1 MKKIIAII
9 AMAVLTASALSAREL
24 SAEQAW
30 SRAAGVRHSGQKM
43 RGATS
48 VTPKLVEIVNTDKGQ
63 PAYYIFNTGD
73 CTVFASADDIAA
85 PVLGY
90 IESELTGMNHIPPA
104 MAYMLETYVRQI
116 EWAKSSG
123 VTSTYIASRA
133 NDFSPIEPL
142 VKTLWGQDLPY
153 NRLCPIYKGKNAYT
167 GCVATATAQV
177 MNYHKY
183 PSLGTGEIS
192 YHWNNGNETLSANLA
207 DYPLMWNDM
216 LSTYPDANYGTDTQR
231 NAIANLMKSVG
242 YSLHMDYGDE
252 SKGGSSAS
260 GADIPNALVDN
271 FHYDV
276 GVRCEYRDLY
286 KSSVWESMIY
296 NELSES
302 RPLVYLGRSSA
313 GGHAF
318 VCDGYGGNGL
328 FHINW
333 GWNGLS
339 DGYFR
344 FSALDPSSLGEGGG
358 GGGYNEYQYAIFGVR
373 LPETGSAPQESYIA
387 CLTGIYAECKN
398 NTLTLYPYYTGKT
411 TYLFN
416 NLGRLGG
423 IFSFAIRLISEDD
436 GKEYIVKSSGKEVHD
451 IPTQEYIT
459 CINAKVPENLPE
471 GSYKVYP
478 LYRLD
483 NGEWHQIRINVNYK
497 PYVRITKDA
506 AGVSADL
513 ESLQPGINIVGAE
526 LLTELIIG
534 EDFKIRVDLYN
545 TSDHEEYSDISAVL
559 VDPVDYEF
567 GSDYLDH
574 YMAYMEPHSK
584 KSIEINGTIL
594 DFIDAGRYALKIEGS
609 NEGKRWFIPDVEV
622 KSQST
627 SVIPIPTDMD
637 YTPTYYIDLSGR
649 RVLHNN
655 LVPGVYIKVVGATK
669 EKVLIK

>member
-1 MKKIIAII
+1 MKKFIVIT
-9 AMAVLTASALSAREL
+9 AMAILSASALSAREL
-24 SAEQAW
+24 TSEQAW
-30 SRAAGVRHSGQKM
+30 SRVTGVRHSAQKI
-43 RGATS
+43 RGVTS
-48 VTPKLVEIVNTDKGQ
+48 LNPQLVKTVNTDKGL
-63 PAYYIFNTGD
+63 PAFYIFNTGD
-73 CTVFASADDIAA
+73 CTVFASADDVAA

-90 IESELTGMNHIPPA
+90 TESELTDMNQIPPT

-116 EWAKSSG
+116 EWAKSNG

-153 NRLCPIYKGKNAYT
+153 NQLCPIYKGKNAYT

-177 MNYHKY
+177 MNFHKY
-183 PSLGTGEIS
+183 PSWGTGEIS
-192 YHWNNGNETLSANLA
+192 YYWNNGNETLSANLA

-216 LSTYPDANYGTDTQR
+216 LSTYPDANSGTDTQR

-286 KSSVWESMIY
+286 ESSVWESMIY

-302 RPLVYLGRSSA
+302 RPLVYLGRSST

-318 VCDGYGGNGL
+318 VCDGYGSDGL

-398 NTLTLYPYYTGKT
+398 NTLSLYPYYTGKT
-411 TYLFN
+411 IYLFN

-423 IFSFAIRLISEDD
+423 IFSFAIRLVSEDD
-436 GKEYIVKSSGKEVHD
+436 GKEYIVKSSGKEFHD

-459 CINAKVPENLPE
+459 GIIAKVPENLPE

-506 AGVSADL
+506 AGVSVDL

-545 TSDHEEYSDISAVL
+545 TSDHEEYADISAVL
-559 VDPVDYEF
+559 VDPEDYDF

-574 YMAYMEPHSK
+574 CTDYLEPHSK
-584 KSIEINGTIL
+584 KSIEIIGTIL
-594 DFIDAGRYALKIEGS
+594 DFISAGQYALMIEGA
-609 NEGKRWFIPDVEV
+609 NKGKRWFIPDVEV
-622 KSQST
+622 KSKST
-627 SVIPIPTDMD
+627 SVIPVPTDID
-637 YTPTYYIDLSGR
+637 DVPTYYIDLSGR
-649 RVLHNN
+649 RVSPNS
-655 LVPGVYIKVVGATK
+655 LVPGVYIKVVGTK
-669 EKVLIK
+669 TEKVLIK

>member
-1 MKKIIAII
+1 MKKFIAIT
-9 AMAVLTASALSAREL
+9 AMAILTVGALSACEL
-24 SAEQAW
+24 TAEQAW
-30 SRAAGVRHSGQKM
+30 SRAVGMPHSAQKM
-43 RGATS
+43 LTATS
-48 VTPKLVEIVNTDKGQ
+48 GHPKLVKTVKTDKGQ
-63 PAYYIFNTGD
+63 PAYYMFNTGD

-85 PVLGY
+85 PVFGY
-90 IESELTGMNHIPPA
+90 TESELTDMNQIPPA

-116 EWAKSSG
+116 EWAKSNG
-123 VTSTYIASRA
+123 VTSTYIASRS

-142 VKTLWGQDLPY
+142 IKSLWGQDLPY

-177 MNYHKY
+177 MNFHKY
-183 PSLGTGEIS
+183 PSWGTGEIS
-192 YHWNNGNETLSANLA
+192 YYWNNGNETLSANLA
-207 DYPLMWNDM
+207 DYPLVWNDM
-216 LSTYPDANYGTDTQR
+216 LSTYPDANSGTDTQR

-286 KSSVWESMIY
+286 ESSVWESMIY

-318 VCDGYGGNGL
+318 VCDGYGGDGL

-373 LPETGSAPQESYIA
+373 LPEAGSAPQESYIA

-398 NTLTLYPYYTGKT
+398 NTLSIYPYYTGKT

-423 IFSFAIRLISEDD
+423 IFSFAIRLVSEDD
-436 GKEYIVKSSGKEVHD
+436 GKEYIVKSSGKEFHD

-459 CINAKVPENLPE
+459 DIKATVPENLPE

-506 AGVSADL
+506 AGVNVDL
-513 ESLQPGINIVGAE
+513 ESLQPGINIIGAE

-545 TSDHEEYSDISAVL
+545 TSDHEEYADISAVL
-559 VDPVDYEF
+559 VDPEDYDF

-574 YMAYMEPHSK
+574 CTDYLEPHSK
-584 KSIEINGTIL
+584 KSIEIIGTIL
-594 DFIDAGRYALKIEGS
+594 DFISAGQYALMIEGA
-609 NEGKRWFIPDVEV
+609 NKGKRWFIPNVEV
-622 KSQST
+622 KSVST
-627 SVIPIPTDMD
+627 SVISVETDIESA
-637 YTPTYYIDLSGR
+637 TAYYIDLSGQR
-649 RVLHNN
+649 ISQSN
-655 LVPGVYIKVVGATK
+655 LLPGVYVKVVGAAK